1 MKHYRSSIPKAAQER
16 IVSAHQPAGNLQ
28 TVEYVLDG
36 EVVGI
41 RRFIQDG
48 TMGSETPLKDG
59 LAHGTMYYFDDIPDG
74 VLKVTFAE
82 PYRNGLAHG
91 TAKQWS
97 EDGKLIGTYTMKNG
111 TGIDLWRH
119 KNFSPGAAYVLREA
133 RYIKNGKWHG
143 FEWEWWLEEDQKSIR
158 QEAHFWE
165 DLQHGIRRE
174 WNSKG
179 RLRRGYPQ
187 YWVNNERVSKR
198 QYRSACAKDPN
209 LPPFREIDNLPKRKF
224 PPEVRAAIKQTA
236 SL

>member
-1 MKHYRSSIPKAAQER
+1 MKHYRSSIPNAAQER
-16 IVSAHQPAGNLQ
+16 RFPAHQPAGNLQ

-59 LAHGTMYYFDDIPDG
+59 LVHGTMYYFDDIPDG

-97 EDGKLIGTYTMKNG
+97 EDGKLIGTYTMKHG
-111 TGIDLWRH
+111 TGVDLWRH
-119 KNFSPGAAYVLREA
+119 KSFLPGSAYIVHEA
-133 RYIKNGKWHG
+133 RHIKDGKWHG
-143 FEWEWWLEEDQKSIR
+143 FEWWLEEDQKSVH

-165 DLQHGIRRE
+165 NLQHGIRRE
-174 WNSKG
+174 WNSNG

-198 QYRSACAKDPN
+198 QYLSDCTKDPN
-209 LPPFREIDNLPKRKF
+209 LPPFREADNLPKRKF